1 MHGAQL
7 TFSPRQGPAM
17 ELLRLAQVCGWATA
31 GWRPLVLFFPTG
43 EGQCVGC
50 AVWPIDNSSIKTN
63 KSVNLI
69 CIGLDG
75 GNKEARV
82 KAFLGLHEAGTQ
94 NACAA
99 VLIQQPS

>member
-1 MHGAQL
+1 
-7 TFSPRQGPAM
+7 M
-17 ELLRLAQVCGWATA
+17 ELLRLAQGRGWMTQGGALCR
-31 GWRPLVLFFPTG
+31 GEMGLVLFFPTG
-43 EGQCVGC
+43 EGQCVGG
-50 AVWPIDNSSIKTN
+50 AAWPIADSNITTN

-75 GNKEARV
+75 GKKEARV

-99 VLIQQPS
+99 VLVQQPS